1 MKLVIVESPAKC
13 SKIAGFLGP
22 DYKVLASMGH
32 IRALD
37 EDLDAIGIERDF
49 EARFVFMKDKAK
61 AINALKAAAQEA
73 SEVILAADDDREGE
87 AIAYS
92 VALLLKLPITSTKR
106 AVFHEITKKAVCQA
120 VANPRILDMNRV
132 NAQQARAIL
141 DMMIGFTIS
150 PLLWKHVARGL
161 SAGRCQTP
169 ALRFVCD
176 REAEIGRFAAQTSW
190 IVKGTW
196 TAAGTKAPAFVATL
210 TDEPSKVGK
219 SATVATFVAT
229 LTDELED
236 EESANNY
243 LEMRLE
249 DLQATIVE
257 TGIRPWTENPPPP
270 LITSTLQQAA
280 SSIYH
285 SNPKN
290 TMRVAQRLYEAGHIT
305 YMRTD
310 KAVLCAEAVA
320 EAQALVT
327 SKYGAEFVGSVTAA
341 GSTEPKK
348 TRGKAKAKEAEAD
361 TAQEAHEAIRP
372 THFDVD
378 SLAGAEWT
386 PLDQNI
392 YRLIRARAIQSVMA
406 PARGDTVT
414 IKMKCDADDDDD
426 GFLWSATGRRTIFQ
440 GWRVVGARPVD
451 DDESS
456 ESDSEGLDAFKTLSA
471 LKVGQKVQW
480 KNLESQPHIT
490 KAAPRY
496 TEATLVKALEQRGIG
511 RPSTFASL
519 LDAIIEKKYVEKKN
533 IEGTK
538 ATFNKYMVAAPGAAI
553 VKTEFQRS
561 LGAEKDRLVPTEL
574 GHQMLAF
581 ALKHFADLFDYGFTA
596 GLETS
601 LDRVAEGAEP
611 WKNVLRL
618 TWNSYKDRY
627 EALNQ
632 AISGGGGQSKDSMK
646 DLGGGLKA
654 QITKKGPLLIQ
665 EAAEEG
671 GKAKFYGWPSGLTF
685 TDITPEIAR
694 QFIARS
700 IAAIPKVG
708 THEGEPITKHKGQ
721 YGEYAKWKHIS
732 VPWKETDTLETI
744 IEKIIAK
751 SGGGSTGGGAGSA
764 GTQTV
769 GPFTFKV
776 GPYGPYMYKTELKTK
791 KFVSVPAGLDP
802 SKLTIREADEIYK
815 KGLEEKAE
823 KAKKGAQWAAVRA
836 AKGR

>member
-37 EDLDAIGIERDF
+37 EDLDAIGIDRDF

-92 VALLLKLPITSTKR
+92 VALLLKLPIATTKR

-120 VANPRILDMNRV
+120 VDNPRILDMNRIH
-132 NAQQARAIL
+132 AQQSRAIL

-190 IVKGTW
+190 IIRGTW
-196 TAAGTKAPAFVATL
+196 TTASATAGSKAP
-210 TDEPSKVGK
+210 
-219 SATVATFVAT
+219 TFVAT
-229 LTDELED
+229 LCDELED
-236 EESANNY
+236 EESATNY

-249 DLQATIVE
+249 DPQATIME
-257 TGIRPWTENPPPP
+257 TATRPWTENPPPP

-310 KAVLCAEAVA
+310 KAVLCAEAVT

-327 SKYGAEFVGSVTAA
+327 TKYGAEFVGSVGATASA
-341 GSTEPKK
+341 SGSAEPKK
-348 TRGKAKAKEAEAD
+348 TKGKAKAKEADAD

-414 IKMKCDADDDDD
+414 IKMKCDSDDED
-426 GFLWSATGRRTIFQ
+426 FLWSATGRRTTFQ

-456 ESDSEGLDAFKTLSA
+456 DSDSDGFDAFKTLSA
-471 LKVGQKVQW
+471 FKVGQKVQW
-480 KNLESQPHIT
+480 TSLESQPHIT

-574 GHQMLAF
+574 GHQMLTF

-601 LDRVAEGAEP
+601 LDKIAEGAEP

-627 EALNQ
+627 GALNQ
-632 AISGGGGQSKDSMK
+632 AVSSVSSGQSKDFMK
-646 DLGGGLKA
+646 DLGDGLKA
-654 QITKKGPLLIQ
+654 QVTKKGPLLIQ

-671 GKAKFYGWPSGLTF
+671 GKAKFYGWPQGVTF
-685 TDITPEIAR
+685 TDITPEVAR
-694 QFIARS
+694 QFITHS

-721 YGEYAKWKHIS
+721 YGEYAKWKDIS
-732 VPWKETDTLETI
+732 VPWKEADTLETI

-751 SGGGSTGGGAGSA
+751 GGGSGAQGGGAGGST

-769 GPFTFKV
+769 GPFTFKT
-776 GPYGPYMYKTELKTK
+776 GPYGPYMYKTDLKTK
-791 KFVSVPAGLDP
+791 KFVSVPAGLDA
-802 SKLTIREADEIYK
+802 SKLTVREADEIYK

-823 KAKKGAQWAAVRA
+823 KAKKGAQWAAVKA

>member
-22 DYKVLASMGH
+22 DYRVLASMGH

-37 EDLDAIGIERDF
+37 EDLDAIGIDRDF

-92 VALLLKLPITSTKR
+92 VALLLKLPVTTTKR

-120 VANPRILDMNRV
+120 VDNPRILDMNRV
-132 NAQQARAIL
+132 YAQQSRAIL

-190 IVKGTW
+190 IVRGTW
-196 TAAGTKAPAFVATL
+196 TTASAAAGAKAP
-210 TDEPSKVGK
+210 
-219 SATVATFVAT
+219 TFVAT
-229 LTDELED
+229 LCDELED
-236 EESANNY
+236 EESATNY

-249 DLQATIVE
+249 DPQATIME
-257 TGIRPWTENPPPP
+257 TATRPWTENPPPP

-327 SKYGAEFVGSVTAA
+327 TKYGAEFVGSVTATA
-341 GSTEPKK
+341 SAEPKK
-348 TRGKAKAKEAEAD
+348 TKGKAKAKEAED
-361 TAQEAHEAIRP
+361 NAQEAHEAIRP

-392 YRLIRARAIQSVMA
+392 YRLIRARAIQSIMA
-406 PARGDTVT
+406 PARGDTIT
-414 IKMKCDADDDDD
+414 IKMKCDSDDED
-426 GFLWSATGRRTIFQ
+426 FLWSATGRRTIFQ

-456 ESDSEGLDAFKTLSA
+456 ESDSEGGDAFKILSA
-471 LKVGQKVQW
+471 FKVGQKVQW
-480 KNLESQPHIT
+480 KTLESQPHIT

-538 ATFNKYMVAAPGAAI
+538 ATFNKYMAAAPGAAI

-601 LDRVAEGAEP
+601 LDKIAEGAEP

-627 EALNQ
+627 GALNQ
-632 AISGGGGQSKDSMK
+632 AVSSGSSGQSKDSVK
-646 DLGGGLKA
+646 DLGDGLKA

-665 EAAEEG
+665 ESAEEG
-671 GKAKFYGWPSGLTF
+671 GKAKFYGWPHGVTF
-685 TDITPEIAR
+685 ADITPEVAR
-694 QFIARS
+694 QFITRS

-721 YGEYAKWKHIS
+721 YGEYAKWKDIS
-732 VPWKETDTLETI
+732 VPWKEGDTLETI
-744 IEKIIAK
+744 IEKIIVK
-751 SGGGSTGGGAGSA
+751 SGSSVGTGGAGGFTGA
-764 GTQTV
+764 QTV
-769 GPFTFKV
+769 GPFTFKT

-791 KFVSVPAGLDP
+791 KFVSVPAGLDA
-802 SKLTIREADEIYK
+802 SKLTVREADEIYK
-815 KGLEEKAE
+815 QGLEEKAE
-823 KAKKGAQWAAVRA
+823 KAKKGAQWAAVKA

>member
-13 SKIAGFLGP
+13 GKIAGFLGP
-22 DYKVLASMGH
+22 DYRVLASMGH

-37 EDLDAIGIERDF
+37 EDLDAIGIDRDF

-92 VALLLKLPITSTKR
+92 VALLLKLPIATTKR

-120 VANPRILDMNRV
+120 VAQPRLLDMNRV
-132 NAQQARAIL
+132 NAQQSRAIL

-190 IVKGTW
+190 IVKGNW
-196 TAAGTKAPAFVATL
+196 KADKGAQAFVA
-210 TDEPSKVGK
+210 S
-219 SATVATFVAT
+219 

-236 EESANNY
+236 EDSATNY
-243 LEMRLE
+243 LEMRME
-249 DLQATIVE
+249 DPSATVTE
-257 TGIRPWTENPPPP
+257 TNTKPWTESPPPP

-310 KAVLCAEAVA
+310 KAVLCAEAIA

-327 SKYGAEFVGSVTAA
+327 AKYGAEFVGTVTATA
-341 GSTEPKK
+341 DSSKSEKK
-348 TRGKAKAKEAEAD
+348 KAKGKKAEQDAPE
-361 TAQEAHEAIRP
+361 AQEAHEAIRP

-378 SLAGAEWT
+378 SLAGPEWT

-406 PARGDTVT
+406 AARGDTVT
-414 IKMKCDADDDDD
+414 IKMKCDADEDD
-426 GFLWSATGRRTIFQ
+426 FIWSATGRRTTFQ
-440 GWRVVGARPVD
+440 GWRLVGARPVD

-456 ESDSEGLDAFKTLSA
+456 ASESEQGADPFKILSA
-471 LKVGQKVQW
+471 FKVGQKVQW
-480 KNLESQPHIT
+480 TSLESQPHIT

-496 TEATLVKALEQRGIG
+496 TEATLVKALEQHGIG

-538 ATFNKYMVAAPGAAI
+538 ATFNKYLVSAPGGRLER
-553 VKTEFQRS
+553 TEFQRS

-574 GHQMLAF
+574 GQQMLAF

-596 GLETS
+596 GLESS
-601 LDRVAEGAEP
+601 LDRIAEGTEP

-618 TWNSYKDRY
+618 TWNSYKERY
-627 EALNQ
+627 AALNT
-632 AISGGGGQSKDSMK
+632 ASMPSKDSAK
-646 DLGGGLKA
+646 DLGDGLKA

-665 EAAEEG
+665 EGAGPE
-671 GKAKFYGWPSGLTF
+671 GKAKFYGWPVGVGF
-685 TDITPEIAR
+685 AEITPEVAR

-700 IAAIPKVG
+700 VASIPKVG
-708 THEGEPITKHKGQ
+708 EHDGAPITKHKGQ
-721 YGEYAKWKHIS
+721 YGEYAKWKDIS
-732 VPWKETDTLETI
+732 VPWKEADTIETI
-744 IEKIIAK
+744 IEKIVAK
-751 SGGGSTGGGAGSA
+751 TTGGGGAGA
-764 GTQTV
+764 PAATTV

-791 KFVSVPAGLDP
+791 KFVSVPAGLDL
-802 SKLTIREADEIYK
+802 SKLTVREADEIYK
-815 KGLEEKAE
+815 QGLTEKAE
-823 KAKKGAQWAAVRA
+823 KAKKGAQWAAVKA